1 MLSTLQDMWPYLRAG
16 GQLTLTLAAG
26 AGLIAIVLGTILAAM
41 RVSPVLPFRAFGTS
55 YVNIFRNTPL
65 VVLFILVVEGLPQI
79 GVQPAFSSLNLN
91 VFDVLAI
98 CTLGLYTAA
107 FVCEALRSGVN
118 TVDAGQSEAA
128 RSVGMTFGQT
138 LGSVV
143 MPQAFRNV
151 IPPLASVFIAMAKNT
166 SVAAAFGV
174 TELTYQLSRMIEAT
188 VASAIVAFI
197 GIALCYMVIV
207 WAISGIAALL
217 ERQVATSR

>member
-1 MLSTLQDMWPYLRAG
+1 MLSTVQAMWPYLRDG

-26 AGLIAIVLGTILAAM
+26 GGLIALVLGTILAAM
-41 RVSPVLPFRAFGTS
+41 RVAPVLPFRAFGTS

-65 VVLFILVVEGLPQI
+65 LVLFILVVEGLPQI
-79 GVQPAFSSLNLN
+79 GVQPEFAPLHLNL
-91 VFDVLAI
+91 FEILAI

-107 FVCEALRSGVN
+107 FVCEALRSGIN

-128 RSVGMTFGQT
+128 RSIGMTFGQT
-138 LGSVV
+138 LRSVV

-151 IPPLASVFIAMAKNT
+151 IPPLASVFIALAKNT

-188 VASAIVAFI
+188 VASAIVSFL
-197 GIALCYMVIV
+197 GIAVCYMLIV
-207 WAISGIAALL
+207 WTISGVAALL

>member
-16 GQLTLTLAAG
+16 GELTLTLAAG

-41 RVSPVLPFRAFGTS
+41 RVSPVVPFRAFGTS

-79 GVQPAFSSLNLN
+79 GIQPEYPPLHLNL
-91 VFDVLAI
+91 FDILAI
-98 CTLGLYTAA
+98 TTLGLYTAA

-118 TVDAGQSEAA
+118 TVDAGQAEAA

-138 LGSVV
+138 LGTVV

-174 TELTYQLSRMIEAT
+174 TELTFQLSRMIEAT
-188 VASAIVAFI
+188 VASATVSFI
-197 GIALCYMVIV
+197 GIALCYMLIV
-207 WAISGIAALL
+207 WVISSIAALL